1 MKERV
6 LRSDI
11 ESAWRLRSAG
21 SNDDG
26 DGGLH
31 AYQLL
36 AVFSIKNRL
45 SGTVA
50 RSLSKLSK
58 PYHHFH
64 LNPNFSSIPLL
75 GCLAFFLIFFTLI
88 ALCQNARALVVAVGL
103 KKAQGPSPNRTIFRL
118 LKNDKIIQSQFYSS
132 ATM

>member
-11 ESAWRLRSAG
+11 ESAGRLRSAG

-36 AVFSIKNRL
+36 AVFGIKNRL

-50 RSLSKLSK
+50 CSLSELSK
-58 PYHHFH
+58 PYRHFH
-64 LNPNFSSIPLL
+64 LNPNFSSIPLPRFL
-75 GCLAFFLIFFTLI
+75 LFFNLILFYFTLI
-88 ALCQNARALVVAVGL
+88 ALCQNARAFVELRCVIDLEQKMDSSCGL
-103 KKAQGPSPNRTIFRL
+103 DEGPRPKS
-118 LKNDKIIQSQFYSS
+118 
-132 ATM
+132 